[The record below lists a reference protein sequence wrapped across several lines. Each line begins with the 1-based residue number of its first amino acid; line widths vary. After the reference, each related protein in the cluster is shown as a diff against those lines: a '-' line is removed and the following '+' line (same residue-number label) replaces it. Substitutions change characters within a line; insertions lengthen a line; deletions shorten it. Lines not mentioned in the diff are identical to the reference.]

1 MAIYRQVSMNFWTDS
16 KVVDEFS
23 PEDKYF
29 YLYCFTN
36 PHTNLCGCYEI
47 SPKQISN
54 EMGYSVDSV
63 LVLLDRFENV
73 YNIIR
78 YSKETKELLLLNW
91 HKYNWTTSEKFRKP
105 MLKEIDSIK
114 ENCFKVY
121 LSMLANGDDS
131 DTVSIPYPYGSDTTV
146 TVTVSDTVSVNN
158 TITKHSL
165 SKTNSKLD
173 VAFDEFWEAY
183 PKKVG
188 KKDARKAFD
197 KAIKTVDLDTIL
209 QAIEVQKNSDQW
221 SRDNGKYIPNPSTWL
236 NQGRWDDE
244 LAPKGITVRNGRA
257 VRDEAFWTR
266 AAQGDI
272 GL

>member
-105 MLKEIDSIK
+105 LLKEIDSIK
-114 ENCFKVY
+114 EKNFKSY
-121 LSMLANGDDS
+121 LSQIAADTS
-131 DTVSIPYPYGSDTTV
+131 TDTVSIPYPYGSDTTV
-146 TVTVSDTVSVNN
+146 TVTVNNNISVNDSN
-158 TITKHSL
+158 TVNNNYSSL
-165 SKTNSKLD
+165 RNEIIDYLNECTGKNFRSNASSTVRLLD
-173 VAFDEFWEAY
+173 ARIKEGYTVEEF
-183 PKKVG
+183 KKVIDNKVYEWKG
-188 KKDARKAFD
+188 
-197 KAIKTVDLDTIL
+197 T
-209 QAIEVQKNSDQW
+209 DQEQYL
-221 SRDNGKYIPNPSTWL
+221 RPETLFTPSHFESYL
-236 NQGRWDDE
+236 NQQKTRKKTKQPKSSGRDWDN
-244 LAPKGITVRNGRA
+244 L
-257 VRDEAFWTR
+257 
-266 AAQGDI
+266 
-272 GL
+272 

>member
-105 MLKEIDSIK
+105 LLKEIDSIK
-114 ENCFKVY
+114 EKNFKSY
-121 LSMLANGDDS
+121 LSQIAADTS
-131 DTVSIPYPYGSDTTV
+131 ADTVSIPYPYGSDTTV
-146 TVTVSDTVSVNN
+146 TVTVSDTVSDTGNN
-158 TITKHSL
+158 HPSIKP
-165 SKTNSKLD
+165 KGDKK
-173 VAFDEFWEAY
+173 FDDFWDLY

-188 KKDARKAFD
+188 KVDARKAFS
-197 KAIKTVDLDTIL
+197 KAIKVVDLDTML
-209 QAIEVQKNSDQW
+209 HAIESQKESDQW

-244 LAPKGITVRNGRA
+244 LAPKGITTKNGRA
-257 VRDEAFWTR
+257 VRDDAFWER
-266 AAQGDI
+266 MAQGD
-272 GL
+272 LSL